1 MRPLRRLV
9 VIPSI
14 GLALLGPTQE
24 AAAKR
29 SGEGG
34 TAGQNSPPKQEERSS
49 KKGYDDRIDKKCLAG
64 ALGGVGGGLAG
75 AAIMVGIDDGSF
87 GWGIPALMGF
97 WGGNVVGTAVGVSAV
112 DPHDSLPIALA
123 GSVLGGGRR
132 ALCFRLCFPRRGVYR
147 AVIALKCF
155 SRTYCWCNDCVRT
168 MAQSPRGCA
177 RFTRNPSHLGRSDPA
192 SQRGPIC
199 HRYATFLG
207 AKKGYYRSCALSFS
221 PFFLPCS
228 YLRKRRGS
236 VMRTKGNWP
245 RSFLQS

>member
-14 GLALLGPTQE
+14 GLALLGPAQE

-123 GSVLGGGRR
+123 GSVLGGVGVPY
-132 ALCFRLCFPRRGVYR
+132 ALGYAFQDEEFIGPLLLLSAFLGPIVG
-147 AVIALKCF
+147 ATIASEL
-155 SRTYCWCNDCVRT
+155 W
-168 MAQSPRGCA
+168 
-177 RFTRNPSHLGRSDPA
+177 RNPPA
-192 SQRGPIC
+192 
-199 HRYATFLG
+199 A
-207 AKKGYYRSCALSFS
+207 ALD
-221 PFFLPCS
+221 LPETRHILVGLIPHHNGGLS
-228 YLRKRRGS
+228 AIVTLR
-236 VMRTKGNWP
+236 
-245 RSFLQS
+245 F